1 MLYSTLSSFGRMLG
15 SLFYYAPDQQQNPQ
29 LLALLQ
35 SAQWQDEVPF
45 LSDAE
50 KSAIQTYI
58 SEKNVATSAEDYQR
72 LFIGPD
78 ALPIAPW
85 GSVYLDKEQVIFGDS
100 LLALRAFLDQ
110 HSLHFQLTQNEP
122 EDHFG
127 LMLMMMAYLAEHKPE
142 ALKAFF
148 EQHFLIWAYR
158 FLSLFNQQPATV
170 YVGLGKMA
178 EKLLSY
184 AQERLKLTPQAV
196 ELYR

>member
-1 MLYSTLSSFGRMLG
+1 MI
-15 SLFYYAPDQQQNPQ
+15 
-29 LLALLQ
+29 
-35 SAQWQDEVPF
+35 AQWQDEVSF
-45 LSDAE
+45 LSNAE
-50 KSAIQTYI
+50 KSAIQTYF

-78 ALPIAPW
+78 ALPVAPW

-110 HSLHFQLTQNEP
+110 HSLHFQLTQNKP

-127 LMLMMMAYLAEHKPE
+127 LMMMAYLAEHKPE

-148 EQHFLIWAYR
+148 EQHFLTWAYR
-158 FLSLFNQQPATV
+158 FLSLFNQQPTTV

-178 EKLLSY
+178 EALLSY
-184 AQERLKLTPQAV
+184 AQEHLKLTPQAV